1 MAFIIPEH
9 ATKAMPV
16 QEWRNSSNQTSYR
29 VMATNQT
36 GDLQ

>member
-9 ATKAMPV
+9 AMKAMPV
-16 QEWRNSSNQTSYR
+16 QEWRNSGNQTSYQ

-36 GDLQ
+36 GNPQ